1 MAKKEGKASANVP
14 AHERLHYSRL
24 HHFGLQEKKWQ
35 REYSTDRLT
44 GQPLFKP
51 MINPV
56 SNMIMEGGRKDRY
69 ATGVT
74 DVGEALYRNAFNRQ
88 LRHIIAAHKADE
100 REKSKRNEHKPRKA
114 TNKQLAR
121 VVARDVAEA
130 CDDMVHVLHL
140 S

>member
-1 MAKKEGKASANVP
+1 MFLRTSVCTTLAFITLVCRRKSG
-14 AHERLHYSRL
+14 
-24 HHFGLQEKKWQ
+24 

-56 SNMIMEGGRKDRY
+56 SSMIMEGGRKDRY

-100 REKSKRNEHKPRKA
+100 REKSK
-114 TNKQLAR
+114 
-121 VVARDVAEA
+121 
-130 CDDMVHVLHL
+130 
-140 S
+140 